1 MLFSHC
7 KREFIYAKSPV
18 HYLIL
23 TLSLLLFLSAY
34 HFLTINFPCL
44 WKHCPVITSALSRRH
59 DSNCVYP
66 ISSQNF
72 KPNSNNHDEL
82 FLLLHGC
89 RSFQTFISH
98 TDPDTLA
105 AFSGGKAD
113 VLRTEMVKTASNVIG
128 KMSPEELQKLIQM
141 ASSFQGENPFLNKG
155 SSDNF
160 GPGSVPPNVTPD
172 MLKMATDIMGKMS
185 PEEML

>member
-1 MLFSHC
+1 M
-7 KREFIYAKSPV
+7 
-18 HYLIL
+18 
-23 TLSLLLFLSAY
+23 
-34 HFLTINFPCL
+34 
-44 WKHCPVITSALSRRH
+44 
-59 DSNCVYP
+59 
-66 ISSQNF
+66 
-72 KPNSNNHDEL
+72 
-82 FLLLHGC
+82 HGC
-89 RSFQTFISH
+89 RSFQNFLSH
-98 TDPDTLA
+98 TDPDILA